1 MSNFSLPL
9 QFLSVMKSVIEICEG
24 AKMVFEKID
33 RNSWKRKEYFEH
45 YFTNIPCTYSM
56 TVKVDITQIKK
67 KQMKLYPAMLY
78 YITTIVNR
86 HSEFRTA
93 INQSGELGI
102 YDEMIPSYTIF
113 HKDTETF
120 SDIWTAYMP
129 DFETFVAAYEN
140 DMQRYGSN
148 HGMIGKPD
156 VPENAFTVSMIP
168 WSTFESFNLNLQKG
182 YDYLI
187 PIFTMGKYYKEDE
200 KIILPLAIQV
210 HHAVCDGF
218 HICRFVNELQELI
231 NS

>member
-1 MSNFSLPL
+1 
-9 QFLSVMKSVIEICEG
+9 MKSVIEICEG

-45 YFTNIPCTYSM
+45 YFKNIPCTYSM

>member
-1 MSNFSLPL
+1 
-9 QFLSVMKSVIEICEG
+9 MKSVIEICEG

-113 HKDTETF
+113 HKNTETF